1 MQIEVSDLHKSFL
14 DGEGHQLHILKGLN
28 FKLEAGASASIVG
41 ASGTGKST
49 FLHILGT
56 LDEGD
61 SGRICF
67 ENTDL
72 MQMKRE
78 ESSAFRNK
86 TIGFIFQFH
95 QLLQDFNALENV
107 MIPCRR
113 QTIAPRKN
121 CIIFSCLIPYS
132 PRPFSLC
139 R

>member
-1 MQIEVSDLHKSFL
+1 MQIEVSGLHKSFL

-78 ESSAFRNK
+78 NPLHSEIKQSDSSFSFTSYFR
-86 TIGFIFQFH
+86 TSM
-95 QLLQDFNALENV
+95 LWR
-107 MIPCRR
+107 M
-113 QTIAPRKN
+113 
-121 CIIFSCLIPYS
+121 S
-132 PRPFSLC
+132 
-139 R
+139 

>member
-1 MQIEVSDLHKSFL
+1 MQIEVSGLHKSFL

-72 MQMKRE
+72 CLLYTSPSPRDRQKSRMP
-78 ESSAFRNK
+78 SSA
-86 TIGFIFQFH
+86 
-95 QLLQDFNALENV
+95 
-107 MIPCRR
+107 
-113 QTIAPRKN
+113 
-121 CIIFSCLIPYS
+121 
-132 PRPFSLC
+132 
-139 R
+139 